1 MFQGNIHIVSG
12 KGVDFVKNNILQ
24 KYSVLSM
31 FVPENLSMIVATCYL
46 LTDLYITMFWN
57 KYKFYKGLRLEQ
69 IV

>member
-46 LTDLYITMFWN
+46 LTDMYITMFWN
-57 KYKFYKGLRLEQ
+57 K
-69 IV
+69 